1 MTDTTQTTA
10 TVPAQPDTTATGSDV
25 EASGADLARLMLQR
39 ARQDAKQRGND
50 RPGPARRPK
59 KKPAVQYHGRAPVGL
74 TGAFQSLLADRG
86 WNVPAAGGSILD
98 RWPDI
103 AATIAPRLAAH
114 TTAVGFDAETGQLDL
129 MPDSPAYAT
138 QLRLMTPRIIAAAN
152 EASGA
157 AAVRTVR
164 VRQPGTLPATPAPA
178 TAPTF
183 GKTDEPAG
191 PVKTRE
197 TASEGFRRVLA
208 LHHEAWTPFQ
218 QDPALAAA
226 VGRQEQVRLD
236 LGARAFPDAGEDQ
249 EDEVVASLEET
260 RAQQRQANEATRIAA
275 ILRARAERAGRTVAP
290 AVPALR
296 QAG

>member
-1 MTDTTQTTA
+1 MTDTTQTTTA
-10 TVPAQPDTTATGSDV
+10 VQPQAAGTGPGT

-59 KKPAVQYHGRAPVGL
+59 KTSNIQYHGRAPVGL
-74 TGAFQSLLADRG
+74 AGAFQSLLADRG
-86 WNVPAAGGSILD
+86 WDVPAAGGSILD

-103 AATIAPRLAAH
+103 AATIAPRLATH
-114 TTAVGFDAETGQLDL
+114 TTAVAYDPQTGQLDL

-152 EASGA
+152 ETSAA

-164 VRQPGTLPATPAPA
+164 VRQPGTLPTTPAPA
-178 TAPTF
+178 PTA
-183 GKTDEPAG
+183 GKTAAEPTR

-236 LGARAFPDAGEDQ
+236 LGARAFTDVEEDQ
-249 EDEVVASLEET
+249 EDQVPTSLEEI
-260 RAQQRQANEATRIAA
+260 RARQRQANDATRIAA
-275 ILRARAERAGRTVAP
+275 ILRARAERAGRTVPP
-290 AVPALR
+290 ALPVLR

>member
-10 TVPAQPDTTATGSDV
+10 TVPAQPDTTATDPSA

-59 KKPAVQYHGRAPVGL
+59 KTSNIQYHGRAPVGL
-74 TGAFQSLLADRG
+74 AGAFQSLLADRG

-114 TTAVGFDAETGQLDL
+114 TTAVAFDPATGQLDL

-152 EASGA
+152 EQASA

-164 VRQPGTLPATPAPA
+164 VRQPGALPATPAPA
-178 TAPTF
+178 PAT
-183 GKTDEPAG
+183 GKTAAESAG
-191 PVKTRE
+191 PVKTHE
-197 TASEGFRRVLA
+197 MASEGFRRVLA
-208 LHHEAWTPFQ
+208 LHHKAWTPFQ

-236 LGARAFPDAGEDQ
+236 LGARTFPDAGEDQ
-249 EDEVVASLEET
+249 EDEVPPSLEGV
-260 RAQQRQANEATRIAA
+260 RAQQRQANETTRIAA
-275 ILRARAERAGRTVAP
+275 ILRARAERAGHTVP
-290 AVPALR
+290 FTVPALR

>member
-1 MTDTTQTTA
+1 MTDTTQTTTA
-10 TVPAQPDTTATGSDV
+10 VPAQPQATGTDPGV

-39 ARQDAKQRGND
+39 ARQDAKQRGDD

-74 TGAFQSLLADRG
+74 AGAFQSLLADRG
-86 WNVPAAGGSILD
+86 WDVPAAGGSILD

-103 AATIAPRLAAH
+103 AAAVAPRLAAH
-114 TTAVGFDAETGQLDL
+114 TTAVAFDAETGQLDL

-152 EASGA
+152 EMSAA

-178 TAPTF
+178 PTA
-183 GKTDEPAG
+183 GKMAAEPAG

-208 LHHEAWTPFQ
+208 LHHEAWQPFR

-236 LGARAFPDAGEDQ
+236 LGARMFPDVEEDQ
-249 EDEVVASLEET
+249 EDEVASLEEI
-260 RAQQRQANEATRIAA
+260 RAQQRQANDATRIAA
-275 ILRARAERAGRTVAP
+275 ILRARAERTGRTVPP
-290 AVPALR
+290 ATPALR

>member
-1 MTDTTQTTA
+1 MTDTTQTTVA
-10 TVPAQPDTTATGSDV
+10 VPAQPQATGTDPGV

-39 ARQDAKQRGND
+39 ARQDAKQRGDD

-59 KKPAVQYHGRAPVGL
+59 KTSNIQYHGRAPVGL
-74 TGAFQSLLADRG
+74 AGAFQSLLADRG
-86 WNVPAAGGSILD
+86 WDVPAAGGSILD

-103 AATIAPRLAAH
+103 ATTIAPRLAAH
-114 TTAVGFDAETGQLDL
+114 TTALAYDPQTGQLDL

-152 EASGA
+152 ETAGA

-178 TAPTF
+178 PAA
-183 GKTDEPAG
+183 GKTAAEPAG

-197 TASEGFRRVLA
+197 MASEGFRRVLA

-226 VGRQEQVRLD
+226 VERQEQVRLD
-236 LGARAFPDAGEDQ
+236 LGARAFPDTDEDQ
-249 EDEVVASLEET
+249 EDEVVTSLEET

-275 ILRARAERAGRTVAP
+275 ILKARAERAGRTVPP

>member
-1 MTDTTQTTA
+1 MTDTTQTTTA
-10 TVPAQPDTTATGSDV
+10 AVPTQRNTAAGA

-39 ARQDAKQRGND
+39 ARQDAKQRGDD

-59 KKPAVQYHGRAPVGL
+59 KTSNIQYHGRAPVGL
-74 TGAFQSLLADRG
+74 SGAFQSLLADRG
-86 WNVPAAGGSILD
+86 WDVPAAGGSILD

-103 AATIAPRLAAH
+103 AAAVAPRLAAH
-114 TTAVGFDAETGQLDL
+114 TTALAFDPETGQLDL

-138 QLRLMTPRIIAAAN
+138 QLRLMTPRIITATN
-152 EASGA
+152 EMSGA

-164 VRQPGTLPATPAPA
+164 VRQPGTLPVTSTPAPA
-178 TAPTF
+178 TGTTAA
-183 GKTDEPAG
+183 EPAG

-197 TASEGFRRVLA
+197 TASAGFRRVLA

-236 LGARAFPDAGEDQ
+236 LGTRAFPDISEEDQ
-249 EDEVVASLEET
+249 EDETPTSLEEI
-260 RAQQRQANEATRIAA
+260 RAQQRQVNDATRIAA
-275 ILRARAERAGRTVAP
+275 ILRARAERAGRTVPP
-290 AVPALR
+290 AAPALR